1 MNWVLAQQIGM
12 TILVVI
18 LLVVVAISLRKVI
31 PEINQIV
38 RDSEEQEKSRDG
50 SRD

>member
-1 MNWVLAQQIGM
+1 MNWVLIQQIGM
-12 TILVVI
+12 TILAVI
-18 LLVVVAISLRKVI
+18 LLIIVVISLRKII